1 MTSEG
6 SVTHWIDG
14 FKAGDSTAAQP
25 LLDRYLQRLVAV
37 ARDKLRGAPRIIANE
52 EDVAL
57 SALNSVLEGIGC
69 GQFSRLQDRDDLLK
83 LLIVVT
89 LRKAA
94 SLIRYQKRQSR
105 DCDRTRSIWNL
116 EESELEQILSE
127 EPTPESVVLMA
138 EGLQQLLDHLGDE
151 TLRKVAVWKMENYTN
166 AEIAK
171 ELGCVVQ
178 TVERKVKSIKQ
189 IWIKVLGHE
198 RSILDR

>member
-1 MTSEG
+1 MTSKG

-69 GQFSRLQDRDDLLK
+69 GQFPRLQDRDDLLK

-89 LRKAA
+89 LHKAV

-105 DCDRTRSIWNL
+105 DGDRTQSISNL
-116 EESELEQILSE
+116 EESDLGQILSE

-138 EGLQQLLDHLGDE
+138 EELQQLLDHLGDE

-166 AEIAK
+166 AEIAAK
-171 ELGCVVQ
+171 LGCVEQ